1 MLCGESSL
9 EGGHLLS
16 REYKKTLHACYL
28 GFITQAI
35 NNNLAPLFFVI
46 FHDKFGLSFEMLG
59 RLVVLNFGTQILAD
73 IVAVRYV
80 DRLGYRL
87 AAVIAHTLCGLG
99 LISLGVLPL
108 IMSNTFAALTISV
121 VIAAVGG
128 GIIEVIVSP
137 ITESLPTP
145 EKASTMSL
153 LHSFYCWGQMGVV
166 IVTTVCVWLFG
177 TEMWYLLPVV
187 WAVIPLYTAFKFLR
201 VPIYTLVPKG
211 QELSIAELLRS
222 PLFGTAL
229 LLMLA
234 AGASEHTMTQW
245 SSVFAE
251 VGLGV
256 PKLIGDLVGPAL
268 FAFFMGV
275 GRTIYGVWGK
285 RLNLRKVLQAGS
297 VLCIL
302 CYGTA
307 VFANIPLLALFGAAL
322 CGLSVSLMWPGTYSL
337 TSVRFPRGGTAMFGI
352 LAVFGDLGASVG
364 PWLAGLASDLSQRSV
379 FVQELSLNLGLG
391 LEQIGLRV
399 GLLLG
404 ILFPVLMLIGLRTLK
419 TQTLEADASN

>member
-1 MLCGESSL
+1 M
-9 EGGHLLS
+9 EGGHSLPG
-16 REYKKTLHACYL
+16 EYKKTLYACYL

-46 FHDKFGLSFEMLG
+46 FHDNFGLSFEMLG

-73 IVAVRYV
+73 IVAVKYV
-80 DRLGYRL
+80 DRIGYRL
-87 AAVIAHTLCGLG
+87 AAFIAHALCGLG

-108 IMSNTFAALTISV
+108 VMSNTSLALMISI

-128 GIIEVIVSP
+128 GIIEVIISP
-137 ITESLPTP
+137 MAESLPTP
-145 EKASTMSL
+145 EKAATMSL

-166 IVTTVCVWLFG
+166 IITTVCVWIFG
-177 TEMWYLLPVV
+177 TEIWYLLPVL
-187 WAVIPLYTAFKFLR
+187 WAAIPLYTAFKFLR

-211 QELSIAELLRS
+211 EELSIAELLRS
-222 PLFGTAL
+222 PLFGIAL

-245 SSVFAE
+245 SSIFAE

-256 PKLIGDLVGPAL
+256 PKIVGDLVGPAL

-275 GRTIYGVWGK
+275 GRTVYGVWGT
-285 RLNLRKVLQAGS
+285 RLNLRKVLQGGS

-302 CYGTA
+302 CYATA

-322 CGLSVSLMWPGTYSL
+322 CGLSVSLMWPGTCSL
-337 TSVRFPRGGTAMFGI
+337 TSARFPRGGTAMFGI
-352 LAVFGDLGASVG
+352 LAIFGDLGASVG
-364 PWLAGLASDLSQRSV
+364 PWFAGFASDVSQRSA
-379 FVQELSLNLGLG
+379 FVQNLSLNLGLG
-391 LEQIGLRV
+391 LEQMGLRV
-399 GLLLG
+399 GLLMG
-404 ILFPVLMLIGLRTLK
+404 IIFPVLMLFGLRALK
-419 TQTLEADASN
+419 SHALQAE

>member
-1 MLCGESSL
+1 M
-9 EGGHLLS
+9 EGGHSLPGQ
-16 REYKKTLHACYL
+16 YKKTLYACYL

-35 NNNLAPLFFVI
+35 NNNLAPLFFVV
-46 FHDKFGLSFEMLG
+46 FHEKFGLSFEMLG

-73 IVAVRYV
+73 VLAVKYV
-80 DRLGYRL
+80 DRIGYR
-87 AAVIAHTLCGLG
+87 AAAFIAHALCGLG

-137 ITESLPTP
+137 MTESLPTP
-145 EKASTMSL
+145 EKAATMSL

-166 IVTTVCVWLFG
+166 ILTTICVWIFG
-177 TEMWYLLPVV
+177 AEIWYLIPIV
-187 WAVIPLYTAFKFLR
+187 WSLIPLYTAIKFLR
-201 VPIYTLVPKG
+201 VPIYSLVPKG
-211 QELSIAELLRS
+211 QELSIMELLRS

-245 SSVFAE
+245 SSLFAE

-256 PKLIGDLVGPAL
+256 PKLVGDLVGPAL

-275 GRTIYGVWGK
+275 GRTVYGVWGK
-285 RLNLRKVLQAGS
+285 RMNLRKVLLGGS

-302 CYGTA
+302 CYATA
-307 VFANIPLLALFGAAL
+307 VFSNIPLLALLGAAV

-352 LAVFGDLGASVG
+352 LAIFGDIGASVG
-364 PWLAGLASDLSQRSV
+364 PWLAGLVSDVSQRTSFVQNLSQA
-379 FVQELSLNLGLG
+379 QGLG
-391 LEQIGLRV
+391 LEQVGLRIGL
-399 GLLLG
+399 LMG
-404 ILFPVLMLIGLRTLK
+404 IIFPVLMIVGLKLLPSETSSMTK
-419 TQTLEADASN
+419 VTQK